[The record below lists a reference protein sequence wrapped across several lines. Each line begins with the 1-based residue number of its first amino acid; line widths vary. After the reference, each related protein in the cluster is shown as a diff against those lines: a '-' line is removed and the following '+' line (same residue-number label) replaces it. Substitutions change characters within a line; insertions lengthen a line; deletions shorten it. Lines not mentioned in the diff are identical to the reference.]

1 MSYSEFTLDTLKYQF
16 NLSIQERVNLFESV
30 EPVTPSP
37 LLKEILGENLPLGL
51 EIDTEKARSELIVA
65 PILVEIRKHFNR
77 QISLFSGTDF
87 TIDKSKGLNGRCD
100 FIISHSPQQLDVTAP
115 IAILVEAKNDNL
127 KSAIP
132 QCIAEMVA
140 AQLFNEHKNN
150 PIPFIYG
157 GVTTG
162 SLWKFMKLVKNSVSI
177 ESEEHFIGNLEALL
191 GILSH
196 IINSTRPQSLA
207 ET

>member
-1 MSYSEFTLDTLKYQF
+1 MSYSEFTLDTLKNKF

-37 LLKEILGENLPLGL
+37 LLNEILEENLPLGL
-51 EIDTEKARSELIVA
+51 EIDTEKARSELIVS
-65 PILVEIRKHFNR
+65 PILVEIRKQFNR
-77 QISLFSGTDF
+77 KISLFSGTEF

-100 FIISHSPQQLDVTAP
+100 FIISHSPEQLDVTAP

-140 AQLFNEHKNN
+140 AQIFNDHKNN

-162 SLWKFMKLVKNSVSI
+162 SLWKFMKLVKNSVYI

-191 GILSH
+191 GILSQ